1 MHTNQS
7 KTNYIL
13 FLLLQKNNFTEASV
27 FLVYPKLKKEISAC
41 IQDPAILDQVL
52 WPLKSIK
59 SDEVAKGKEGERGM
73 R

>member
-1 MHTNQS
+1 M
-7 KTNYIL
+7 
-13 FLLLQKNNFTEASV
+13 

-52 WPLKSIK
+52 WLLKSIK